1 MDILNNTFISSHFA
15 ATSHDPHGLLLA
27 YEEGLCKRIFE
38 KLWEHYPM
46 YDWKVKVDASP
57 KMGMVSIK
65 LPRIH
70 HSALGYN
77 FPVDKLANDPGMGIV
92 VKAGGELLE
101 RFKLTRGK
109 ANKAEYTDQIRS
121 KRVFRLRD
129 HIDGGLAVENKA
141 RWVHGGN
148 TIVRVNAA

>member
-1 MDILNNTFISSHFA
+1 MDILDNTFITKHFA
-15 ATSHDPHGLLLA
+15 ATSHDPHGLLRA
-27 YEEGLCKRIFE
+27 YEEGLCAKIFT

-57 KMGMVSIK
+57 QVGIVSIK

-70 HSALGYN
+70 HSALGFN
-77 FPVDKLANDPGMGIV
+77 FPVDMLAADPGMRIV

-109 ANKAEYTDQIRS
+109 ANKAEYTDLIRS
-121 KRVFRLRD
+121 KRVFTLRD
-129 HIDGGLAVENKA
+129 RIDGGLAVENAA
-141 RWVHGGN
+141 RWVHGQN
-148 TIVRVNAA
+148 TILRHAA